1 MAIRKRRGGFQV
13 LVYAGLDPITGRQR
27 YISRQVNGS
36 RREAERL
43 EARLKT
49 QVADGGHVGT
59 RARTLA
65 EMVDVWLDWRASNGR
80 DISPRTLDDYRNLA
94 VSKIAPGIGR
104 HSLGKVSPRLLDAFY
119 QQLRREGNAW
129 ARPRTRKDGTKVP
142 PRPGVSR
149 GLSASR
155 VLDVH
160 VILSGALS
168 LAARWGWIAQ
178 SPAAVARPARGRG
191 VQRPMP
197 TPEQVR
203 ELFAAVADDP
213 EFAAFLR
220 LSATTGLRP
229 GEVCALR
236 WVDVDLAYGKLS
248 VTGNI
253 VIGKGLPE
261 GYLRKSPKS
270 DHGIRHLAFDQTTA
284 MQLREHQVLRRELA
298 EEFGA
303 VLAPE
308 AFVFSC
314 EPDSRQPIRP
324 NTVAKRFTKKAKA
337 LGHGY
342 TLYGLRHF
350 MATQLGAVASA
361 NTVRSRM
368 GHGSLAI
375 TSIYAHPVEEADR
388 AAARYMGD
396 LLDGRASWHSA
407 RAFGDGSLA
416 DVAQNVEG

>member
-59 RARTLA
+59 RARTLT
-65 EMVDVWLDWRASNGR
+65 EMVDIWLDWRATNGR

-94 VSKIAPGIGR
+94 AAKIAPGIGK
-104 HSLGKVSPRLLDAFY
+104 HPLGKVNPRLLDAFY

-129 ARPRTRKDGTKVP
+129 ARPRTRTDGTRVP
-142 PRPGVSR
+142 PRPGVSS

-160 VILSGALS
+160 VILSGALG

-191 VQRPMP
+191 VQRPLP
-197 TPEQVR
+197 TPEEVR

-236 WVDVDLAYGKLS
+236 WVDIDPAGGRLS

-261 GYLRKSPKS
+261 GYIRKPPKS
-270 DHGIRHLAFDQTTA
+270 HHGVRHLALDQTTTE
-284 MQLREHQVLRRELA
+284 QLRDHQARRQAVA

-314 EPDSRQPIRP
+314 EPDSRRPIRP
-324 NTVAKRFTKKAKA
+324 NTVAKRFTKKTKA

-342 TLYGLRHF
+342 TVYGLRHF

-375 TSIYAHPVEEADR
+375 TSI
-388 AAARYMGD
+388 
-396 LLDGRASWHSA
+396 
-407 RAFGDGSLA
+407 
-416 DVAQNVEG
+416 

>member
-1 MAIRKRRGGFQV
+1 VIRQRRNGWQV
-13 LVYAGLDPITGRQR
+13 VVYAGLDPLTGKQRQV
-27 YISRQVNGS
+27 SRQVNGS
-36 RREAERL
+36 RRGAERL

-49 QVADGGHVGT
+49 EVADGGHAGT
-59 RARTLA
+59 RARTLT
-65 EMVDVWLDWRASNGR
+65 EMVEIWLDWRASNGR

-94 VSKIAPGIGR
+94 ASKIAPGIGNKP
-104 HSLGKVSPRLLDAFY
+104 LGKVSPRLLDTFY
-119 QQLRREGNAW
+119 QQLRREGNAR
-129 ARPRTRKDGTKVP
+129 ARPRMRKDGTEIP
-142 PRPGVSR
+142 PRPGAAA

-155 VLDVH
+155 VHDVH
-160 VILSGALS
+160 VILAGALG

-178 SPAAVARPARGRG
+178 SPAVVVRPAAGRG
-191 VQRPMP
+191 APRPLP
-197 TPEQVR
+197 TPDQVR

-213 EFAAFLR
+213 EFGAFLR

-236 WVDVDLAYGKLS
+236 WVDVDLAGRKLS

-253 VIGKGLPE
+253 VTAKELPE
-261 GYLRKSPKS
+261 HYLRKPPKS
-270 DHGIRHLAFDQTTA
+270 DHGLRLLALDQATA
-284 MQLREHQVLRRELA
+284 KQLQEHHDRRCALA

-308 AFVFSC
+308 AFVFSR
-314 EPDSRQPIRP
+314 EPESRRPIRP
-324 NTVAKRFTKKAKA
+324 DAMTKQFTKQAKE
-337 LGHGY
+337 LRHGY

-368 GHGSLAI
+368 GHGSLAV
-375 TSIYAHPVEEADR
+375 TSIYARPVEEADR

-396 LLDGRASWHSA
+396 LLDGRASWHA
-407 RAFGDGSLA
+407 PQA
-416 DVAQNVEG
+416 DTTSDA

>member
-1 MAIRKRRGGFQV
+1 MNGQWPEADMAIRKRRDGFQV

-59 RARTLA
+59 RARTLT
-65 EMVDVWLDWRASNGR
+65 EMVDIWLDWRASNGR

-104 HSLGKVSPRLLDAFY
+104 HPLGKVNPRLLDAFY

-129 ARPRTRKDGTKVP
+129 ARSRKRTDGTEI
-142 PRPGVSR
+142 PRRAGVAP

-155 VLDVH
+155 VHDVH
-160 VILSGALS
+160 VILSGALG

-178 SPAAVARPARGRG
+178 SPATVARPAMGRG
-191 VQRPMP
+191 VQRPLP
-197 TPEQVR
+197 TPEEVR

-236 WVDVDLAYGKLS
+236 WVDVDPAEGRLS

-261 GYLRKSPKS
+261 GYVRKPPKS
-270 DHGIRHLAFDQTTA
+270 DHGVRHLALDQTTA
-284 MQLREHQVLRRELA
+284 EQLREHQARRQAVA
-298 EEFGA
+298 EEVGA

-337 LGHGY
+337 LRHSY

-388 AAARYMGD
+388 AAAQYMGD
-396 LLDGRASWHSA
+396 LLDGRASWHPA
-407 RAFGDGSLA
+407 RSLR
-416 DVAQNVEG
+416 